1 MMLYYLFAPLFVTFA
16 LDLVFV
22 ETVLYALLNFNR
34 LCSMKTHAALKYVKF
49 NLGLYS
55 LQQ

>member
-1 MMLYYLFAPLFVTFA
+1 MMLYYLFAPLFVTYA

-55 LQQ
+55 LQ